1 MKKTIC
7 FYDMILDEEQAA
19 FVDAIKDPSKTII
32 FCDAPAGTGKTT
44 LAMGAANLLVQ
55 DKRNKLDG
63 IVYIVSPYG
72 EGKQGYLPGSITEK
86 SEVYYEPA
94 YQAMIEVCMNPYT
107 DVCSKTMTEKRKP
120 NDGIVNL
127 LTHTYLRGTNLQNK
141 VVILDESQNYTVAEL
156 KKVLTRCH
164 DSCYEEFGRTMMVR
178 FKCQR
183 CKKTEYRPL
192 KDCLPSDCPVR
203 NLSDLEAPTGWR
215 DGGFYH
221 PTFCPECAEKYKRFM
236 DGEDLA

>member
-7 FYDMILDEEQAA
+7 FYDLVLDDEQAA
-19 FVDAIKDPSKTII
+19 FVAAIKDQSKTIV

-44 LAMGAANLLVQ
+44 LAMGAANILVQ
-55 DKRNKLDG
+55 DKRNNLDG

-94 YQAMIEVCMNPYT
+94 YQAMIEIGMNPYA
-107 DVCSKTMTEKRKP
+107 DVNNKAMTEKRKP
-120 NDGIVNL
+120 NDGIVYL
-127 LTHTYLRGTNLQNK
+127 LTHTYMRGINLQKK

-164 DSCYEEFGRTMMVR
+164 DSCKVIVIGHTGQIDIRGGSGFAKYLEHFDGQE
-178 FKCQR
+178 R
-183 CKKTEYRPL
+183 CAVCRLTTNHRGW
-192 KDCLPSDCPVR
+192 
-203 NLSDLEAPTGWR
+203 LSTYADALE
-215 DGGFYH
+215 D
-221 PTFCPECAEKYKRFM
+221 
-236 DGEDLA
+236 

>member
-1 MKKTIC
+1 MARNNVQ
-7 FYDMILDEEQAA
+7 FYDMTLDEEQAA
-19 FVDAIKDPSKTII
+19 FVAAIKDLSKTIV

-44 LAMGAANLLVQ
+44 LAMGAANILVQ

-94 YQAMIEVCMNPYT
+94 YQAMIEVGMNPNA
-107 DVCSKTMTEKRKP
+107 DVCGESMTAKKRGEGFVKM
-120 NDGIVNL
+120 

-164 DSCYEEFGRTMMVR
+164 DNCKVIVIGHTGQIDIKGGSGFARYLEHFDGQE
-178 FKCQR
+178 R
-183 CKKTEYRPL
+183 CAVCRLTTNHRGW
-192 KDCLPSDCPVR
+192 
-203 NLSDLEAPTGWR
+203 LSTYADALE
-215 DGGFYH
+215 D
-221 PTFCPECAEKYKRFM
+221 
-236 DGEDLA
+236 

>member
-1 MKKTIC
+1 MEKKRQ
-7 FYDMILDEEQAA
+7 FYSMILDDEQVA
-19 FVDAIKDPSKTII
+19 FVEAIKNANKTIV

-44 LAMGAANLLVQ
+44 LAMGAANILVQ
-55 DKRNKLDG
+55 DKRNGLDG

-94 YQAMIEVCMNPYT
+94 YQAMVEIGLNPFS
-107 DVCSKTMTEKRKP
+107 DVENKSLSEKKK
-120 NDGIVNL
+120 NGDGFVKM

-164 DSCYEEFGRTMMVR
+164 DTCKVIVIGHTGQIDINGRSGFASYMR
-178 FKCQR
+178 HFDGHEKCAV
-183 CKKTEYRPL
+183 CKLTTNHRGW
-192 KDCLPSDCPVR
+192 
-203 NLSDLEAPTGWR
+203 LSTYADELY
-215 DGGFYH
+215 D
-221 PTFCPECAEKYKRFM
+221 
-236 DGEDLA
+236 

>member
-1 MKKTIC
+1 MARNNQ
-7 FYDMILDEEQAA
+7 FYDMILDDEQVA
-19 FVDAIKDPSKTII
+19 FVDAIKDLSKTIV

-44 LAMGAANLLVQ
+44 LAMGAANILVQ

-72 EGKQGYLPGSITEK
+72 EGKQGFLPGSITEK

-94 YQAMIEVCMNPYT
+94 YQAMIEVGMNPYA
-107 DVCSKTMTEKRKP
+107 DVNTKAMTEKRKP

-164 DSCYEEFGRTMMVR
+164 DSCKVIVIGHTGQIDIRGGSGFARYLEHFQSQE
-178 FKCQR
+178 R
-183 CKKTEYRPL
+183 CAVCKLTTNHRGW
-192 KDCLPSDCPVR
+192 
-203 NLSDLEAPTGWR
+203 LSTYADMLEG
-215 DGGFYH
+215 
-221 PTFCPECAEKYKRFM
+221 
-236 DGEDLA
+236 